1 MNLSDLQLAALAL
14 IDTTSFVQETIETRA
29 ERPLTTLSHL
39 ESSVG
44 VREGSEAI
52 SQCAWPGS
60 VG

>member
-44 VREGSEAI
+44 VREGSEAN
-52 SQCAWPGS
+52 SQ
-60 VG
+60 